1 MVNDIYIVDLNK
13 LNSVTDEQHQ
23 YGAMRVLNIF
33 LAKVEVQVSVSGYS
47 SRAEVSDDIKN
58 KKASAYT
65 YYNSHLLYLSKD
77 QLLAMKTANAILS
90 VKRNN

>member
-1 MVNDIYIVDLNK
+1 MMVWFFEGRIEGHN
-13 LNSVTDEQHQ
+13 
-23 YGAMRVLNIF
+23 
-33 LAKVEVQVSVSGYS
+33 

-58 KKASAYT
+58 EKASAYT

-77 QLLAMKTANAILS
+77 QPLAMKTANAILS